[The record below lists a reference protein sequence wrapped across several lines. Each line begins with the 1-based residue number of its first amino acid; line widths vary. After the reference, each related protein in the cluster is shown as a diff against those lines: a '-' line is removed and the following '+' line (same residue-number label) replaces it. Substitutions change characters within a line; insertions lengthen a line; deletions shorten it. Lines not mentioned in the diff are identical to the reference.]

1 MSRPLFPS
9 RQRLALL
16 AVLVAALA
24 ACLNGCA
31 TPNTDDSDS
40 ELPWNTPQSWEGAPM
55 IPGLD
60 RQ

>member
-1 MSRPLFPS
+1 MSGSPVPS
-9 RQRLALL
+9 GHRFALLALL
-16 AVLVAALA
+16 TVCVAAALS
-24 ACLNGCA
+24 GCA
-31 TPNTDDSDS
+31 TSNTDDSDS